1 MKHKINGQR
10 YSGNPYAESIQAAL
24 RAQGRSLRRWA
35 LARGYPVTSVYVAV
49 QTWAGR
55 VDRHPQG
62 GQSRQILAELRA
74 DLGADLVPEMPQQE
88 AA

>member
-10 YSGNPYAESIQAAL
+10 YSGNPYAEAIQAAL

-35 LARGYPVTSVYVAV
+35 LARGYPVSSVFVAV

-55 VDRHPQG
+55 TDRPPQG

-74 DLGADLVPEMPQQE
+74 DLGADLVPDIEPEE